1 MKGNQAVIGL
11 DIGTTSTKAVLFG
24 TQGKVISK
32 HSVPYDLI
40 HPQPAWVEQN
50 PEHILDAVIASV
62 RGALTK
68 AAFDA
73 KNLIGVGISTA
84 MHSLI
89 VMDENG
95 KALTNSIIWAD
106 NRSAEQAKR
115 IITDLD
121 GFQSKSMFFII
132 SSVSMWSIIQLHQQ
146 QDCSDWKRFN
156 GTRRPYVLQEFR

>member
-1 MKGNQAVIGL
+1 
-11 DIGTTSTKAVLFG
+11 
-24 TQGKVISK
+24 

-95 KALTNSIIWAD
+95 KTLTNSIIWAD
-106 NRSAEQAKR
+106 NR
-115 IITDLD
+115 
-121 GFQSKSMFFII
+121 
-132 SSVSMWSIIQLHQQ
+132 
-146 QDCSDWKRFN
+146 
-156 GTRRPYVLQEFR
+156 